1 MPSQAEI
8 ITVTLPPNV
17 GIVLGGL
24 AGETPR
30 HKITYLLRHEIIRCL
45 EECKRE
51 LMELEIKYGM
61 EYDDFQEKLS
71 DGELGH
77 EFGYELEM
85 DAMRWD
91 DLVQEKKH
99 WLWQLNLL
107 KGPAL
112 WR

>member
-1 MPSQAEI
+1 MSRQAEA
-8 ITVTLPPNV
+8 ITVTLPPDI
-17 GIVLGGL
+17 GPILGGL
-24 AGETPR
+24 AGETPGQ
-30 HKITYLLRHEIIRCL
+30 KITYLLGRDLVRCL

-71 DGELGH
+71 VGDLGC
-77 EFGYELEM
+77 EFGYELEI

-91 DLVQEKKH
+91 DLVQEKRH
-99 WLWQLNLL
+99 WLRQLNLL
-107 KGPAL
+107 KGLGL